1 MSRGQKAVYIILAAI
16 PVLFILFLLA
26 MVNVLLM
33 LAGVVL
39 VLGALLLIKQ
49 KNPDLFSFRKKPEEE
64 EHKTSLT
71 DRPEIKP
78 AKPQVYMV
86 LTGREDFGARRI
98 IVNKTSYS
106 IGRGV
111 DNDFVIDGA
120 QISRHHLKIEYNS
133 VENVCY
139 AIDTGSA
146 NGTFLNTERMVE
158 GRRYRL
164 IQGDRIMID
173 DRAFVVEYAHY

>member
-49 KNPDLFSFRKKPEEE
+49 KNPDLFSFGKKAEE
-64 EHKTSLT
+64 EHKPSLT

>member
-49 KNPDLFSFRKKPEEE
+49 KNPDLFSFRKKAEE
-64 EHKTSLT
+64 EHKPALT
-71 DRPEIKP
+71 DRPEIRP